1 MSRPRK
7 VLAGQRPTTVVVADG
22 NRMNCQLLVDAIQRH
37 NQFQVLGSAINSKGL
52 LSVVSDRKP
61 DVAVLSVS
69 LQDGALAGLLSMPEL
84 RASHPRTRVIAL
96 LDGQRPAFCQL
107 TAPEKE
113 RHTSSL
119 PDSFD
124 GVG

>member
-7 VLAGQRPTTVVVADG
+7 ILAGQRPTTVVVADG
-22 NRMNCQLLVDAIQRH
+22 NRMNCQLLVDAIQRY

-69 LQDGALAGLLSMPEL
+69 LQDGPLAGLLSMPEL